1 MVYANITRIISVVAI
16 IIGLVVM
23 IGWFTDDAI
32 DSPPLYYQ
40 VDGTS
45 GAMALHTAIAFTL
58 LGISLIL
65 LAKPEFIEREI
76 SVKYLK

>member
-45 GAMALHTAIAFTL
+45 GEWHYTL
-58 LGISLIL
+58 QLPL
-65 LAKPEFIEREI
+65 L
-76 SVKYLK
+76 YLELV